1 MNKTELKNITKTNA
15 AVVKAPLEFQ
25 KKIIEVSKEYV
36 IRYVGRIYSKEMKDN
51 LTENDQ
57 FVSIVK
63 NRIEN
68 LTVEGIADGSIK
80 EVKDVEKLIQKNAM
94 LQPNE
99 ERAIIEAYKEGV
111 EEANNYIY
119 VFFSFKV
126 YDYMKHRYLLD
137 NSKYDTENIYNE
149 LQLHLLAIV
158 KQFDEN
164 KMKTGGLCKQYVE
177 HKLSDY
183 YRDKLEAQNG
193 NLSYCRATS
202 VELNKIRKIKEK
214 NPDVTPEELVKN
226 YNISK
231 SVAKR
236 YGTTYI
242 SLDQETYISEKISNT
257 NDDFEKVDKEVSTE
271 KIYEELYKKIDR
283 KYKIAEYQAKY
294 ILQNLHAFI
303 DKREKQCGHRYYL
316 MKKDYK
322 IFAKSINVKEATVY
336 KVIDEFEI
344 AFAYLLTSAA

>member
-1 MNKTELKNITKTNA
+1 MNKTELKNITKTNV

-25 KKIIEVSKEYV
+25 KKIIEVSKEYI
-36 IRYVGRIYSKEMKDN
+36 IRYALRTYSKEMKDN

-94 LQPNE
+94 LQPYE
-99 ERAIIEAYKEGV
+99 ERAIVEAYKEGV

-137 NSKYDTENIYNE
+137 NSKYDIENIYNE
-149 LQLHLLAIV
+149 LQAYLFAIV

-177 HKLSDY
+177 NKLSDY
-183 YRDKLEAQNG
+183 YRDKLEAQSSNF
-193 NLSYCRATS
+193 SYSRATA
-202 VELNKIRKIKEK
+202 VDINKIRKIKEK
-214 NPDVTPEELVKN
+214 NPDVTLKELTEK

-236 YGTTYI
+236 YDTTYI

-257 NDDFEKVDKEVSTE
+257 NDDFEKVDKEVSIE
-271 KIYEELYKKIDR
+271 KIYEELYEKIDR

-303 DKREKQCGHRYYL
+303 DKREKQCGHRYHL
-316 MKKDYK
+316 RKKDYK
-322 IFAKSINVKEATVY
+322 IFAKSINVKEATVH